1 MTKANLLRKA
11 NQLIQLR
18 RYAEAEREL
27 RQILSTDPNDGYAMS
42 LLALCRG
49 EQGQTDE
56 AISMI
61 QTAIGLY
68 PFMHFYH
75 YLYALFLYRQENFP
89 ESEKKLLDAIA
100 IEPDNAEYF
109 GLLGS
114 IRLNQK
120 QWDAALEDANKGLAL
135 DPDNLTCLN
144 TRSTALLKLDKKE
157 DAYLTIE
164 KALRND
170 PENESTHANLGWGL
184 LEKGEHKKELLQFRK
199 DGYRR
204 VKIDEQIF
212 EIEDAIKN
220 HIDKNKKT

>member
-100 IEPDNAEYF
+100 IEPDNAY
-109 GLLGS
+109 
-114 IRLNQK
+114 K
-120 QWDAALEDANKGLAL
+120 H
-135 DPDNLTCLN
+135 P
-144 TRSTALLKLDKKE
+144 
-157 DAYLTIE
+157 
-164 KALRND
+164 
-170 PENESTHANLGWGL
+170 
-184 LEKGEHKKELLQFRK
+184 
-199 DGYRR
+199 
-204 VKIDEQIF
+204 
-212 EIEDAIKN
+212 
-220 HIDKNKKT
+220 